1 MNTAFHRLR
10 ALPQLRLDEIR
21 DRAEESFD
29 PDRLDNLYRL
39 QLKAAGYKDSDGF
52 PRKLGEGEPP
62 IYPDV
67 TTAKMA
73 TGAQNHLFQDARIAA
88 MVATSMTPDWV
99 FAHPHP
105 LLREFNRG
113 FLSACWT
120 DGNWATKCLQQGID
134 VSVCGFAIPHIGIN
148 EYGAVDFWRVN
159 PTDVLGD
166 PHHADP
172 NEWDYV
178 FIREHMSRSTALRRF
193 DITEHEADKHSHSVE
208 VFGTAYARR
217 RQRVRVVPVWHYYD
231 ESTHCVL
238 LGGIRN
244 CIAFAL
250 DDEGRYRRL
259 RDGMFAKKVATGP
272 NPYGL
277 LPTAGWTEIYLGGV
291 RYPVS
296 KFDYQEPIA
305 RFIRHIEE
313 AVAHTVVN
321 GKPVNLLSTIGLDR
335 DTIAAIKQAKE
346 LGEQGKLLLVS
357 ALENIEKHFARIPA
371 ATIPADWLRARDMM
385 MAELN
390 TATGVDDFKR
400 GQMAPGERTA
410 YEMRLFAES
419 SGAQSAHMRRQ
430 FAIYLTNL
438 GMKARHVAAMYD
450 TKPRVIE
457 MTDGGFDTRLYP
469 IKPLLREPMSMTVPE
484 ESLRFQSTDSK
495 REIRKREFQEI
506 DLPLINVGA
515 VDPVKAGYALY
526 RDLGYADPHERGLLT
541 PADVQMRAMAQATP
555 DALPPGD
562 TASEA

>member
-1 MNTAFHRLR
+1 MNTAFHRLHQ
-10 ALPQLRLDEIR
+10 LPQLRLDEVR
-21 DRAEESFD
+21 DRAEEAYD
-29 PDRLDNLYRL
+29 PDRLDALYLL
-39 QLKAAGYKDSDGF
+39 QLKAAGYKESDGV
-52 PRKLGEGEPP
+52 PQKLGEDEPP

-67 TTAKMA
+67 TTARMA
-73 TGAQNHLFQDARIAA
+73 TGTQNHLFQDARIAA

-113 FLSACWT
+113 FLTAAWRE
-120 DGNWATKCLQQGID
+120 GNWATKCLLQGMD
-134 VSVCGFAIPHIGIN
+134 VSVCGFAVPHIGIN
-148 EYGAVDFWRVN
+148 EYGGVDFWRVS

-172 NEWDYV
+172 NEWDHC
-178 FIREHMSRSTALRRF
+178 FLREHMSRATAMQRF
-193 DITEHEADKHSHSVE
+193 GLTDSEAEKYSYQVE
-208 VFGTAYARR
+208 VFGTRWARR
-217 RQRVRVVPVWHYYD
+217 RRRTRAVPVWYYYD
-231 ESTHCVL
+231 DSTHVAL
-238 LGGIRN
+238 VGGIKTG
-244 CIAFAL
+244 IAFAL
-250 DDEGRYRRL
+250 DDTGQYKRL
-259 RDGMFAKKVATGP
+259 RDGVFARKVSTGP

-277 LPTAGWTEIYLGGV
+277 LPTAGWTEIFLGGV

-296 KFDYQEPIA
+296 KFDFQAPIA
-305 RFIRHIEE
+305 RFIEHIEE
-313 AVAHTVVN
+313 AVSQTVVN

-335 DTIAAIKQAKE
+335 ETITAIKQAKQ

-357 ALENIEKHFARIPA
+357 AIENIEKHFARIPA
-371 ATIPADWLRARDMM
+371 ATIPPDWLRARDIM

-419 SGAQSAHMRRQ
+419 SGAQAAHMRRQ
-430 FAIYLTNL
+430 FAAYLTAL

-469 IKPLLREPMSMTVPE
+469 VKPLLREPMTMTVPE
-484 ESLRFQSTDSK
+484 ESLRFQSTESK
-495 REIRKREFQEI
+495 RELRKREFQEI
-506 DLPLINVGA
+506 DLPLISHGA
-515 VDPVKAGYALY
+515 VDPIKAGYALY

-541 PADVQMRAMAQATP
+541 PAEQQMRAMAQAKP
-555 DALPPGD
+555 DALPQGD
-562 TASEA
+562 TAPAA